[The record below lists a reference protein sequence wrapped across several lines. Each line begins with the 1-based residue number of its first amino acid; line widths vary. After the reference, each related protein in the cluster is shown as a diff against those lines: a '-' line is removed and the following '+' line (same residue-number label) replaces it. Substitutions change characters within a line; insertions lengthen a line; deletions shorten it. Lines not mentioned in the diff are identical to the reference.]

1 MNRNIWHLLPL
12 MNIELNENAGLPLSR
27 RFHVHTQL
35 RKLFMVCS
43 PESHHTHTDIH
54 YYHNCQMDS
63 HLAHDHSSHY
73 SISLSMKC
81 TSTPSLVHFS
91 FGKIYSDI
99 AYEIL
104 YCYTTDEQ
112 RVTVHKVDG
121 HSLNG
126 IPLNQNGQVNQEWDF
141 LMRCLLPCFTKCED
155 KSN

>member
-35 RKLFMVCS
+35 RKLFMLCS

-73 SISLSMKC
+73 SISLSMKLHQHPLAGAFLLSEAISILNVNC
-81 TSTPSLVHFS
+81 F
-91 FGKIYSDI
+91 I
-99 AYEIL
+99 AIL
-104 YCYTTDEQ
+104 
-112 RVTVHKVDG
+112 
-121 HSLNG
+121 
-126 IPLNQNGQVNQEWDF
+126 
-141 LMRCLLPCFTKCED
+141 
-155 KSN
+155 